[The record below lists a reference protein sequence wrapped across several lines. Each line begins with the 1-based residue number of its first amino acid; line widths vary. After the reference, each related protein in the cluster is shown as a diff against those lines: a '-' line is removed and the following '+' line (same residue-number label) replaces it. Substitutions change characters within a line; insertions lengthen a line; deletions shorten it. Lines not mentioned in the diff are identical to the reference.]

1 MALLQIAEPGVGPE
15 SNTQR
20 KVAVGIDLGTT
31 NSLIAH
37 FDGASLQ
44 VLQDGSGSPSLP
56 SVVYFGASDVRIGQ
70 AAMAQASAEPANT
83 IASAKRMLGR
93 AREEFED
100 DPYVTLAPGDTL
112 AFATAAGAKTPVEV
126 AAAILAALRERAEPQ
141 LDAPISGAVIT
152 VPAYFDDAQR
162 QATRQAAELAGIKV
176 LRLLNEPT
184 AAAVAYGL
192 DEQAEESSVLA
203 VYDLGGGTFD
213 ISLLRM
219 RKGIFEVLATGGDS
233 ALGGDDFDR
242 ALADRILAELALAN
256 PSSTQR
262 RKALQSARD
271 AKEALTEQESVTLD
285 VSDLAE
291 ALSEITID
299 RSLLDSLIAPF
310 IERTLHA
317 CRETLADA
325 EVAAVDRVVL
335 VGGSTRTPSV
345 RKAVAECFGL
355 EPLCSLD
362 PDQVVAMGAARQAD
376 ILVGNRA
383 GDEALLLDV
392 IPLSLGLETY
402 GGLVERII
410 DRNSTIPVARAQE
423 FTTARDGQTG
433 LIVHVVQG
441 ERERVEDCRS
451 LAQFELKGIPPMVA
465 GAARV
470 EVTFRVDAD
479 GILEV
484 TALEQETGA
493 RSDVVVK
500 PAFGLS
506 EGQITEML
514 KAGYEHAGEDM
525 QARKLGEAQVEAEG
539 LLAGLRAALAK
550 DGDLLS
556 DAELRDLEQ
565 NAAALEAVMA
575 GNEPEAIRD
584 ATESL
589 GRATEIFA
597 ARRMDRSIQAAL
609 QGVAITDL
617 ESDQEQGD
625 GR

>member
-1 MALLQIAEPGVGPE
+1 M
-15 SNTQR
+15 
-20 KVAVGIDLGTT
+20 
-31 NSLIAH
+31 
-37 FDGASLQ
+37 
-44 VLQDGSGSPSLP
+44 
-56 SVVYFGASDVRIGQ
+56 
-70 AAMAQASAEPANT
+70 
-83 IASAKRMLGR
+83 
-93 AREEFED
+93 
-100 DPYVTLAPGDTL
+100 
-112 AFATAAGAKTPVEV
+112 
-126 AAAILAALRERAEPQ
+126 
-141 LDAPISGAVIT
+141 
-152 VPAYFDDAQR
+152 
-162 QATRQAAELAGIKV
+162 
-176 LRLLNEPT
+176 
-184 AAAVAYGL
+184 
-192 DEQAEESSVLA
+192 
-203 VYDLGGGTFD
+203 
-213 ISLLRM
+213 
-219 RKGIFEVLATGGDS
+219 
-233 ALGGDDFDR
+233 
-242 ALADRILAELALAN
+242 
-256 PSSTQR
+256 
-262 RKALQSARD
+262 
-271 AKEALTEQESVTLD
+271 
-285 VSDLAE
+285 
-291 ALSEITID
+291 
-299 RSLLDSLIAPF
+299 
-310 IERTLHA
+310 
-317 CRETLADA
+317 
-325 EVAAVDRVVL
+325 
-335 VGGSTRTPSV
+335 
-345 RKAVAECFGL
+345 
-355 EPLCSLD
+355 
-362 PDQVVAMGAARQAD
+362 
-376 ILVGNRA
+376 
-383 GDEALLLDV
+383 
-392 IPLSLGLETY
+392 
-402 GGLVERII
+402 ERII

-465 GAARV
+465 GAARI

-514 KAGYEHAGEDM
+514 TAGYEHAGEDM

-565 NAAALEAVMA
+565 TAAALEAVMA